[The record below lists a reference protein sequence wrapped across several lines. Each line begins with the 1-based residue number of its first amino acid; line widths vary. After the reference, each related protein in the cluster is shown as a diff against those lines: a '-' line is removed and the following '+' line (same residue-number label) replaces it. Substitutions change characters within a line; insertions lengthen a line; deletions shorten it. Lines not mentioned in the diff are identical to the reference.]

1 MAVAV
6 QQQRRQRGWKSVV
19 GEILRWLSTMAF
31 AGWLIGCRAAAL
43 VSPEQKPLLAF
54 LPFTTA
60 AAVIV
65 NVVLLSF
72 LIFRK
77 HWLRATL
84 PLIALVASSSTIQAV
99 FGNPLRWPA
108 ESLAARPQIKV
119 LLWNV
124 HGLGIYDLPEDK
136 AVPRK
141 MLQFIKEQDPD
152 VVCLVEFYTTYGN
165 ILKPHSEK
173 FLEEGG
179 FRDFRFV
186 WDNTIG
192 AKVYIGM
199 GLFSKLPVSAVEERW
214 IAPNINLL
222 QSDVSLDSATKVRI
236 VTFHLESVGLGDKEK
251 DAIDAAGSTL
261 PAAKQSV
268 RTTKRFMQRTL
279 THFEKRARQADSV
292 AGILAESPYP
302 LIVCGDLNDV
312 PGSYAYNTVRGAR
325 GDAFADYGK
334 PFGRT
339 YNRLSPTLRID
350 NIFYDK
356 EVFQCVDFKTFRTT
370 LSDHNPVLATF
381 ELKPVSR

>member
-1 MAVAV
+1 MAVA
-6 QQQRRQRGWKSVV
+6 QTARKRWKAVLIES
-19 GEILRWLSTMAF
+19 LRWLLTLAAAS
-31 AGWLIGCRAAAL
+31 WLIGCRVAAL
-43 VSPEQKPLLAF
+43 VSPAQKPLLAF

-60 AAVIV
+60 AAAIL
-65 NVVLLSF
+65 NLLLLLF
-72 LIFRK
+72 LIFRR
-77 HWLRATL
+77 HWLRAAL
-84 PLIALVASSSTIQAV
+84 PLIALLAAFPAINAV

-152 VVCLVEFYTTYGN
+152 VVCLVEFYTEKKDA
-165 ILKPHSEK
+165 LKPHSQS
-173 FLEEGG
+173 FLQEGG

-186 WDNTIG
+186 WDNTLG
-192 AKVYIGM
+192 AKIYVGI

-214 IAPNINLL
+214 IAQNINLL
-222 QSDVSLDSATKVRI
+222 QSDISLDSATKIRI
-236 VTFHLESVGLGDKEK
+236 VTLHLESVGLGDKDK
-251 DAIDAAGSTL
+251 DIIDAAGQTL
-261 PAAKQSV
+261 PAAKNSV
-268 RTTKRFMQRTL
+268 RTASRFMQQTI
-279 THFEKRARQADSV
+279 THFRKRSRQADSV

-312 PGSYAYNTVRGAR
+312 PGSYAYNTVRGDR

-356 EVFQCVDFKTFRTT
+356 DAFQCVDFKTFRTT
-370 LSDHNPVLATF
+370 LSDHNPVVATF
-381 ELKPVSR
+381 ELKPTNR